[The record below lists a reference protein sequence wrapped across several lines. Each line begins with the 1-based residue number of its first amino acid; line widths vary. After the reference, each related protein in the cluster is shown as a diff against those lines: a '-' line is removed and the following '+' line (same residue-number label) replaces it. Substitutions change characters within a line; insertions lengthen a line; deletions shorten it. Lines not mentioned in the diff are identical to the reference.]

1 MRYTIVDRNFLIPEI
16 IIKNEFFEALEE
28 LYKKTY
34 FRDEKYNQNIYMI
47 KYSGVR
53 YEGYIQSDGKNIYE
67 IFEGKK
73 TKLEIDYSYLYITP
87 NEKINEPDANFTIDS
102 KQNNSLK
109 KIDVVQEVKDKIVE
123 TKQISNIKNVKIICE
138 DDGDNE
144 MQLNIKTNPNISSQI
159 DITDSDRLIVSNSE
173 QEKINSDKE
182 KKKEELLKIC
192 EQVMDMYNLELNKI
206 KKTELNL
213 MSIDNKIDKLIKKK
227 RDQVFDNITR
237 TKNEFETWKK
247 IKYGIPVDKQE
258 MVRMS
263 ENELT
268 VIKNPTVPILFAA
281 KYNYI
286 EKIMENPQVKELFSV
301 LNQLDLAELYVKDKI
316 DLSPQVIK
324 FVEKYTEISKKD
336 LHYKFDHDWDYLDSE
351 FDQVE
356 ANSLFKKSPDG
367 N

>member
-1 MRYTIVDRNFLIPEI
+1 MHYTIVDRNLLIPEVI
-16 IIKNEFFEALEE
+16 VKSEFFEGLEE
-28 LYKKTY
+28 LYKKT
-34 FRDEKYNQNIYMI
+34 FLRDEKYNRNVYMI

-53 YEGYIQSDGKNIYE
+53 FEGYFQSDGKNIYE
-67 IFEGKK
+67 TLDGNKRQ
-73 TKLEIDYSYLYITP
+73 LEIDYSYLYISNQQNVQEQINNQTTFTKSTNN
-87 NEKINEPDANFTIDS
+87 NEIL
-102 KQNNSLK
+102 KQNLK
-109 KIDVVQEVKDKIVE
+109 EKTEPQ
-123 TKQISNIKNVKIICE
+123 IKNIKIICNDE
-138 DDGDNE
+138 NDENDENKD
-144 MQLNIKTNPNISSQI
+144 MQLKIMSKNDTNIKI
-159 DITDSDRLIVSNSE
+159 DITDGDRLIVSNSE
-173 QEKINSDKE
+173 EEKINLEKE
-182 KKKEELLKIC
+182 KKKEELLKMC

-213 MSIDNKIDKLIKKK
+213 ITLDNKIDKLMKKK
-227 RDQVFDNITR
+227 REQIFNNITR

-258 MVRMS
+258 LVKLPES
-263 ENELT
+263 ELEALEEP
-268 VIKNPTVPILFAA
+268 IIPILFAA

-286 EKIMENPQVKELFSV
+286 EKIMENSQVKELFGV
-301 LNQLDLAELYVKDKI
+301 LNQLELADLYVKDEI

>member
-1 MRYTIVDRNFLIPEI
+1 MHYTIVDRNLLIPEI
-16 IIKNEFFEALEE
+16 VVKNEFFEALEE

-34 FRDEKYNQNIYMI
+34 CRDEKYNQNIYMI
-47 KYSGVR
+47 KYAGVR
-53 YEGYIQSDGKNIYE
+53 YEGFIQSDGKNIYE
-67 IFEGKK
+67 ICEGNKK
-73 TKLEIDYSYLYITP
+73 KLEIDYSYLYITSDQKN
-87 NEKINEPDANFTIDS
+87 NELDSNFSIDS
-102 KQNNSLK
+102 KHNKSFK
-109 KIDVVQEVKDKIVE
+109 KIEVTEEVKDQVVE
-123 TKQISNIKNVKIICE
+123 TKQLSNIKNVKIICE

-144 MQLNIKTNPNISSQI
+144 MQLNIKTTPDISSQI
-159 DITDSDRLIVSNSE
+159 AISDSDRLIVSNSVE
-173 QEKINSDKE
+173 EKINLEKE

-213 MSIDNKIDKLIKKK
+213 LSIDNKIDKLIKKK

-247 IKYGIPVDKQE
+247 IKYGIPVDKQQL
-258 MVRMS
+258 VKMS
-263 ENELT
+263 ESELT
-268 VIKNPTVPILFAA
+268 ALENPTVPILFAA

-286 EKIMENPQVKELFSV
+286 EKIMENPQVKELFNV
-301 LNQLDLAELYVKDKI
+301 LNQLDLPELYVKEKI
-316 DLSPQVIK
+316 DLSPEVIK